1 VANDISIIGQ
11 ASLSTS
17 INQLYT
23 NIYKANDPS
32 DETFA
37 TQTTCWESVPSPV
50 TKSINQGLVKEIVL
64 KEVN

>member
-1 VANDISIIGQ
+1 MISPLPGQ
-11 ASLSTS
+11 ANLSTS

-23 NIYKANDPS
+23 NLYKASDLS

-37 TQTTCWESVPSPV
+37 TQTCWESVPSLV
-50 TKSINQGLVKEIVL
+50 IKSMNQGLVKEIVL

>member
-1 VANDISIIGQ
+1 MISPLLGQ

-23 NIYKANDPS
+23 NLYKANDPS

-37 TQTTCWESVPSPV
+37 TQTICWESVPSPV
-50 TKSINQGLVKEIVL
+50 IKLLNQGLVKEIVL
-64 KEVN
+64 TKVN

>member
-1 VANDISIIGQ
+1 MISPLPGQ

-23 NIYKANDPS
+23 NLYKASDPS
-32 DETFA
+32 DETFT
-37 TQTTCWESVPSPV
+37 TQTTCWESVLSSV
-50 TKSINQGLVKEIVL
+50 IKSMNQGLVKEMVL